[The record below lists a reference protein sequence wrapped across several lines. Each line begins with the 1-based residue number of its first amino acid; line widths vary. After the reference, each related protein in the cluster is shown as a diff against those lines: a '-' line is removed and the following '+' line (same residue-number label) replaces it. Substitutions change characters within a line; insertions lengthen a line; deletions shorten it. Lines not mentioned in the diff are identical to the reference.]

1 MVNNKRINHLLFLK
15 NNLIQMKQQILNL
28 KKKLLIVELPGQIN
42 GTDVSINHSQDDY
55 DQLEFQYPTHEFR
68 GLQCYDN
75 ICLPKENNYKSIGKL
90 TDITEDQFKE
100 WVEVKRISFG
110 KIFYHDYQNKSE
122 WLYVKGTAK
131 ESSFS
136 YLEKKGI
143 YFENPH
149 KFPLITD
156 KEFYDEPYSGLGFY
170 PEIYGH
176 AIKRWQE
183 AEDKV
188 WKLNNTYLFEI
199 I

>member
-1 MVNNKRINHLLFLK
+1 
-15 NNLIQMKQQILNL
+15 MKQQILNL
-28 KKKLLIVELPGQIN
+28 KKKLLMVELPGQIN

-90 TDITEDQFKE
+90 TDITEEQCKE

-131 ESSFS
+131 ESFFS
-136 YLEKKGI
+136 HLEKEGVYFSNPLDWEKKAYFLKGS
-143 YFENPH
+143 EN
-149 KFPLITD
+149 
-156 KEFYDEPYSGLGFY
+156 SW
-170 PEIYGH
+170 GH
-176 AIKRWQE
+176 DDLKRWQE
-183 AEDKV
+183 AEEKV
-188 WKLNNTYLFEI
+188 WDKNRTYIFDI

>member
-1 MVNNKRINHLLFLK
+1 
-15 NNLIQMKQQILNL
+15 MKQKILNL
-28 KKKLLIVELPGQIN
+28 KKKLLLVEIEPFDSAKIINEKNVSYFGQKMN
-42 GTDVSINHSQDDY
+42 
-55 DQLEFQYPTHEFR
+55 L
-68 GLQCYDN
+68 
-75 ICLPKENNYKSIGKL
+75 IGKL
-90 TDITEDQFKE
+90 TDITEEQCIE
-100 WVEVKRISFG
+100 WVPNSFNSLG
-110 KIFYHDYQNKSE
+110 NGIYEYADYCNNE
-122 WLYVKGTAK
+122 ICMLPTAK
-131 ESSFS
+131 ESFFS
-136 YLEKKGI
+136 YLEKEGI

>member
-1 MVNNKRINHLLFLK
+1 
-15 NNLIQMKQQILNL
+15 MKQQILNL
-28 KKKLLIVELPGQIN
+28 KKKLLIVELKSDKPVIEHKGEFH
-42 GTDVSINHSQDDY
+42 TM
-55 DQLEFQYPTHEFR
+55 QL
-68 GLQCYDN
+68 
-75 ICLPKENNYKSIGKL
+75 IGKL
-90 TDITEDQFKE
+90 TDITEQQFAE
-100 WVEVKRISFG
+100 WVPNSFNSLG
-110 KIFYHDYQNKSE
+110 NGIYEYADYCNNEICMLS
-122 WLYVKGTAK
+122 TAK
-131 ESSFS
+131 ESFFS
-136 YLEKKGI
+136 YLEKEGI

-176 AIKRWQE
+176 AKKRWQE